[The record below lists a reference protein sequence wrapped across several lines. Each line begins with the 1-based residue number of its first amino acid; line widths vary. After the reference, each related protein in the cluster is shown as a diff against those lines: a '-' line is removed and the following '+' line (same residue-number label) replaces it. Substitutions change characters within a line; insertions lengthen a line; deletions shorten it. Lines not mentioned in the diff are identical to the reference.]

1 MNCKNQAISKDLF
14 LAKIKLML
22 TSVVI
27 VIIAKGKIKNFEGKS
42 VIYIIPIISKY
53 GILLKLGELRGIC
66 LIILS
71 FA

>member
-1 MNCKNQAISKDLF
+1 MNYKNQVINEDLS
-14 LAKIKLML
+14 LAEIKLML

-27 VIIAKGKIKNFEGKS
+27 IIIAKEEIKNFGREGI
-42 VIYIIPIISKY
+42 IYMILIISKY
-53 GILLKLGELRGIC
+53 EILLELRGLQGIC

>member
-1 MNCKNQAISKDLF
+1 
-14 LAKIKLML
+14 ML

-27 VIIAKGKIKNFEGKS
+27 IIIAKGKIKNFKGKGI
-42 VIYIIPIISKY
+42 IYTIPITSKY